1 MRVEP
6 SDRWVVE
13 TFAPSVERP
22 ADLLLAHGAE
32 SEAEA
37 LEDAH
42 HVRRGVVEEVLRIVS
57 EEGGKR

>member
-22 ADLLLAHGAE
+22 ADLLLAHGAAE
-32 SEAEA
+32 SEAET
-37 LEDAH
+37 LEIAYD
-42 HVRRGVVEEVLRIVS
+42 VRRGVVEVLWIAS